1 MPRGKSERPLKPSP
15 RTGAIGAAH
24 YGPEGAPI
32 QKTIVVPEKPHVPT
46 KTELAR
52 REASLKRTKNWRRKT
67 KRRDRKIVSESEG
80 QGGMHFVQG
89 GLPELG
95 RR

>member
-1 MPRGKSERPLKPSP
+1 MPPGKSECPQKPSP
-15 RTGAIGAAH
+15 QTGAISAVR

-32 QKTIVVPEKPHVPT
+32 RRTIVIPEKPHLPT

-52 REASLKRTKNWRRKT
+52 REASLKRTKNWKRKT
-67 KRRDRKIVSESEG
+67 KRRHRKIVSESEG
-80 QGGMHFVQG
+80 QGGTHFLQG